1 MKLPFHLKVVLFLS
15 FGWNLFS
22 QAQTTIYD
30 IQFVSAG
37 SSSDASSYVGQ
48 TVTVSGIVTASV
60 EAGNL
65 DIVFL
70 QQPDEVEWAGI
81 QLIYDPALAEL
92 KVGDAVTLTGTVK
105 EEAGVTKLDDI
116 DEVEVTGTGT
126 IMPLVLDPA
135 LFSNWDLTLNE
146 KYEGML
152 IALQNVPDLISVVS
166 KNPDNPNNY
175 GEWRVGTDIG
185 NPDSG
190 CRILTGRQ
198 TSQVASSLNVS
209 YINDLVWATNS
220 GMLNVAPIVVEDGDE
235 FYAIIGLI
243 TNYSGNVV
251 LLPRNNADVITE
263 IPNSQEVPPV
273 ALRSAQVYP
282 NPSSRTA
289 TLELEVTTAD
299 TYQVFLF
306 NSLGERMQQVAVW
319 PNLPSGHYTRQLHFD
334 EQLVPGM
341 YLLSIEGRQGKVS
354 ITLIIE

>member
-1 MKLPFHLKVVLFLS
+1 MLFLC
-15 FGWNLFS
+15 FGWHLTG

-30 IQFVSAG
+30 IQYISPG

-48 TVTVSGIVTASV
+48 TVNVSGIITASF
-60 EAGNL
+60 EDDNL
-65 DIVFL
+65 DIAFL

-81 QLIYDPALAEL
+81 QLIYATALAGL

-105 EEAGVTKLDDI
+105 EEGGVTKLDDI
-116 DEVEVTGTGT
+116 DNVEVTGTGT
-126 IMPLVLDPA
+126 ITPLPLDPA
-135 LFSNWDLTLNE
+135 LFTSWDLATNE

-152 IALQNVPDLISVVS
+152 IALQNAPDLVSVVN
-166 KNPDNPNNY
+166 KNPDAPNNY

-220 GMLNVAPIVVEDGDE
+220 GMLNVTPIVVEDGDE
-235 FYAIIGLI
+235 FYTIIGLI

-263 IPNSQEVPPV
+263 IPNSLKAP
-273 ALRSAQVYP
+273 AARLRSVQVYP
-282 NPSSRTA
+282 NPSSRSA
-289 TLELEVTTAD
+289 ILELEVTTTD
-299 TYQVFLF
+299 TYRVFLYD
-306 NSLGERMQQVAVW
+306 LQGERLQQVAVW
-319 PNLPSGHYTRQLHFD
+319 PNLPSGHYTRPLNFD
-334 EQLVPGM
+334 ERLAPGM
-341 YLLSIEGRQGKVS
+341 YLLSIEGREGKVAVRHW
-354 ITLIIE
+354 ID